1 MKTILHL
8 AAIAALSIGSLT
20 AGTIS
25 YSVAVNTAGLNDVA
39 EINLELV
46 PGIGSP
52 LVVEAVISGFTP
64 QGSLLAPKFG
74 DDYLGAP
81 VGSLDSTLTLT
92 NGGSGDG
99 YARGFIPGGT
109 FQFFLTLTGAGVGAG
124 AQGTGD
130 TAFRVLLVDASFTP
144 VLGGPVLELTVGA
157 NGLVSQTAL
166 LSVASVSEVPE
177 PGSWLLMGSALVLL
191 GRRLRA

>member
-8 AAIAALSIGSLT
+8 AAIAALSLGSLT

-64 QGSLLAPKFG
+64 QGSLLAPKPG

-99 YARGFIPGGT
+99 YARSFIPGGT
-109 FQFFLTLTGAGVGAG
+109 FQFLLTLTGAGVGAG
-124 AQGTGD
+124 ALGTVE
-130 TAFRVLLVDASFTP
+130 TNFRVLLLDADLN
-144 VLGGPVLELTVGA
+144 VLLGGAVVELVVSG
-157 NGLVSQTAL
+157 NGEVSVSAL
-166 LSVASVSEVPE
+166 QGTASVSQVPE
-177 PGSWLLMGSALVLL
+177 PGNWLLMGSALVLL